1 MKTLR
6 RWSITLVT
14 AAGTAAVLL
23 GAGFLLL
30 GSGGDDGANASTEPI
45 AQPAPQSGS
54 AAPGA
59 AHGAAPGAAG
69 GVSAGAKIGP
79 EGVPLPG
86 GAPLG
91 RARAPKK
98 DESIA
103 GIPCGSTEQ
112 LRYHVHARLTIFV
125 NGKPRAVP
133 LGIGIGAPRKI
144 NRSPDGSFAANG
156 GCFSFLHTHAADGI
170 IHIEAPGQVTFK
182 LGQFFQLWGVRLD
195 RAHLGDNAGHVTAFV
210 NGTPYKGD
218 PRGILLLKHAQI
230 QLQVGKQVK
239 PTRIEF
245 PPGL

>member
-1 MKTLR
+1 MTALR

-14 AAGTAAVLL
+14 ATVTAAVLV
-23 GAGFLLL
+23 GAGLLLL
-30 GSGGDDGANASTEPI
+30 GGSSDDGASASPEPLAATPPP
-45 AQPAPQSGS
+45 AQPS
-54 AAPGA
+54 AKGPK
-59 AHGAAPGAAG
+59 
-69 GVSAGAKIGP
+69 VGP

-98 DESIA
+98 GDAVA

-112 LRYHVHARLTIFV
+112 LRYHVHARLTVFV
-125 NGKPRAVP
+125 NGKPRTVP
-133 LGIGIGAPRKI
+133 LGIGIGQPRRI
-144 NRSPDGSFAANG
+144 DRSSDGPFAADGS
-156 GCFSFLHTHAADGI
+156 CFSFLHTHAADGI

-182 LGQFFQLWGVRLD
+182 LGQFFELWGVRLD
-195 RAHLGDNAGHVTAFV
+195 RRHLGPNTGRVKAYV

-230 QLQVGKQVK
+230 QLEVGKPGVK
-239 PTRIEF
+239 PKSIEF